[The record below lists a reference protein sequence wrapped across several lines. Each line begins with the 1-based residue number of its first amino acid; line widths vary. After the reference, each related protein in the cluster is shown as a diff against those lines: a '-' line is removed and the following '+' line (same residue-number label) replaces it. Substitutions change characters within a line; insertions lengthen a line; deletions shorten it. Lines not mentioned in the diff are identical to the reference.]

1 MLVLDFDGVI
11 SDSAPETFVVAVRA
25 YAALW
30 PESAIADASRALGS
44 DAELTREGVRM
55 QSLYTSFLDHMP
67 LGSRAREFAAIL
79 AVLGRGE
86 ELHDQAA
93 CDRELEATPEDRLGA
108 YDERFYRVRA
118 ELREAHPEVWH
129 GLMGPYP
136 EFLEV
141 LRRLHGR
148 YPLAIATSKDG
159 ATVRILLE
167 DYGIADLFAGR
178 PLLDKDAGDTKRA
191 HLEHLHETSGLAY
204 TGMTFVD
211 DKVSHLDA
219 VASLGVSCV
228 LARWGYNGPR
238 ERVVAAS
245 RGYPVCTPAQLEAA
259 LSS

>member
-30 PESAIADASRALGS
+30 PDSAMGEASRKLGP
-44 DAELTREGVRM
+44 DDELTRDGVREHP
-55 QSLYTSFLDHMP
+55 LYPAFLAHMS

-79 AVLGRGE
+79 AALVRGE

-93 CDRELEATPEDRLGA
+93 CDRELAVIPEERLSA
-108 YDERFYRVRA
+108 YDGRFYAARA

-136 EFLEV
+136 DFLAV

-148 YPLAIATSKDG
+148 LSLAIATSKDG
-159 ATVRILLE
+159 ETVRILLE
-167 DYGIADLFAGR
+167 DYRIADLFAGR
-178 PLLDKDAGDTKRA
+178 PLLDKDAGDSKRA
-191 HLEHLHETSGLAY
+191 HLERLHETSGLPY
-204 TGMTFVD
+204 QDMTFVD

-219 VASLGVSCV
+219 VAPLGVSCV

-238 ERVVAAS
+238 ERMVAAS
-245 RGYPVCTPAQLEAA
+245 RGYPVCTPAQLESA
-259 LSS
+259 LLP